1 MACYLTADG
10 GTESLRVRIYDLSG
24 TCLGQKAVPYETHF
38 SPGARAEQDP
48 EDWWRALTEATR
60 GALADAA
67 VDPASIEAMAFA
79 TTCCTVVALDRDGR
93 ALRPALLWMD
103 VRAHAE
109 ADAVLA
115 TGDPA
120 LKINGAGQG
129 PVSAEWM
136 IPKALWLRRHE
147 PATFDAATTICEY
160 QDFLTLRLTGE
171 RVASLDNA
179 GLRWHYDNRG
189 EGWARGILK
198 ALDLEAL
205 ETKWPARVIPP
216 GEVVGTLTPAAADA
230 LGLPP
235 SVKVVQGGADALI
248 GMIGLGVSQPG
259 QLALITGSSH
269 LQFGVTETPIHAPG
283 VWGAY
288 PDIVYPGR
296 YIVEGGQTSTG
307 SIIAWLRRFAGG
319 NFDLAAL
326 NEKAARLEPGADGLI
341 VQDHFQGN
349 RTPYTDPLSRGA
361 IVGLT
366 LAHEPHH
373 VFRAV
378 MEGIGFGTRA
388 ILDAFSAA
396 GYTGR
401 EITAGGGAAASPLWM
416 QIHADTAGLPVRI
429 PASPDAPSTGSAILA
444 ATGAGRFSTIDE
456 GIAAM
461 VRPGTTIEPRPR
473 ETARYDEIYQRYH
486 ALYPAL
492 KSALAATRSE
502 GSTTSP
508 AGPKRSTPSPPKPA
522 PLAAASPPSSQTSAS
537 RPKSRG

>member
-1 MACYLTADG
+1 LAYYLTADG
-10 GTESLRVRIYDLSG
+10 GTESLRARVYDLAG
-24 TCLGQKAVPYETHF
+24 TCLGQKAVPYETRF

-48 EDWWRALTEATR
+48 EDWWRAFVDATR
-60 GALADAA
+60 GAIADAG
-67 VDPASIEAMAFA
+67 VGPADIEAIAYA
-79 TTCCTVVALDRDGR
+79 TTCCTVVALDAEGR

-103 VRAHAE
+103 VRANAE

-136 IPKALWLRRHE
+136 IPKALWLRRNE
-147 PATFDAATTICEY
+147 PATFDAAATICEY

-171 RVASLDNA
+171 RVASLDNV

-205 ETKWPARVIPP
+205 EAKWPARIVAA
-216 GEVVGTLTPAAADA
+216 GEVVGTLTAGAAAA
-230 LGLPP
+230 LGIPR

-248 GMIGLGVSQPG
+248 GMIGLGVARPG

-269 LQFGVTETPIHAPG
+269 LQFGVTEAPIHAPG

-307 SIIAWLRRFAGG
+307 SIINWLRRFCGG
-319 NFDLAAL
+319 KLDLAVL
-326 NEKAARLEPGADGLI
+326 NEKAATLEPGCDGLI

-373 VFRAV
+373 VFRAMV
-378 MEGIGFGTRA
+378 EGIGFGTRA
-388 ILDAFSAA
+388 ILDALRA
-396 GYTGR
+396 GGYAST
-401 EITAGGGAAASPLWM
+401 EMTVGGGATASPLWM
-416 QIHADTAGLPVRI
+416 QIHADTAGIPVRI
-429 PASPDAPSTGSAILA
+429 PASPDAPSTGSAVLA
-444 ATGAGRFSTIDE
+444 AHGAGRFASIDE

-461 VRPGTTIEPRPR
+461 VRPGTSVEPRPR
-473 ETARYDEIYQRYH
+473 ETALYQEIYQRYR

-492 KSALAATRSE
+492 KGALA
-502 GSTTSP
+502 
-508 AGPKRSTPSPPKPA
+508 
-522 PLAAASPPSSQTSAS
+522 
-537 RPKSRG
+537 